1 MNGLV
6 PDPMVDPLAERLGR
20 LSPDRLAELVCG
32 LQERIDGL
40 RARVAGPIAVVGMA
54 LRLPGAASPDAL
66 WDLLCR
72 GEIAIGPVPVDRW
85 SAAALSPHGVP
96 PFGGFI
102 DGVDRFDATFF
113 RIPPAEAAAI
123 DPQQRLAAEVA
134 WEALESAG
142 YALAER
148 RPPATGVFLG
158 MSTDDYKARFLA
170 GEPAAID
177 PRMATGTANSVAA
190 GRLSYLFDLSGPA
203 MVVDTACSSSLVA
216 AHLACRSLRAGEC
229 DMALAGG
236 VGLLIE
242 PELTVAFSKLGMLSA
257 LGRCATFMEA
267 ADGYVRGE
275 GAAMLVLKRWED
287 AQRDG
292 DAVLAVI
299 RGSAVNQDG
308 RSNGLTAPTA
318 AHRAA

>member
-1 MNGLV
+1 MNGLA
-6 PDPMVDPLAERLGR
+6 PDPLADPLAERLGR
-20 LSPDRLAELVCG
+20 LSPDRLAQLVRG

-54 LRLPGAASPDAL
+54 LRVPGAASPDAL

-72 GEIAIGPVPVDRW
+72 GEIAIGPVPEDRW
-85 SAAALSPHGVP
+85 GAAALSRYGVP

-113 RIPPAEAAAI
+113 RISPAEAATM
-123 DPQQRLAAEVA
+123 DPQQRLVAEVA

-170 GEPAAID
+170 GEAAATD

-190 GRLSYLFDLSGPA
+190 GRLSYLFDLTGPA
-203 MVVDTACSSSLVA
+203 LQ
-216 AHLACRSLRAGEC
+216 
-229 DMALAGG
+229 
-236 VGLLIE
+236 
-242 PELTVAFSKLGMLSA
+242 PAFRRVRHGP
-257 LGRCATFMEA
+257 RRRRRA
-267 ADGYVRGE
+267 ADR
-275 GAAMLVLKRWED
+275 ARA
-287 AQRDG
+287 DG
-292 DAVLAVI
+292 CLLEARHAERARAL
-299 RGSAVNQDG
+299 RHLHGSRRRLCAG
-308 RSNGLTAPTA
+308 
-318 AHRAA
+318 